1 MQVLDDVGRR
11 RRRRSCSRQG
21 WPSAQDNARGIA
33 VYGEQKCSLCHSI
46 GGKGNPKGPLDD
58 VGSKL
63 SADDIKAWITN
74 PKEMAEKS
82 KSERKPP
89 MKAYPNLPAADHDGA
104 RRLPAVA
111 EEVTPVNRGRDEFQ
125 SAWQST
131 HAIANVPCT
140 EGVQFR

>member
-1 MQVLDDVGRR
+1 MAVRLATVAGAVASAIVL
-11 RRRRSCSRQG
+11 SAG
-21 WPSAQDNARGIA
+21 WASAQDNARGIA
-33 VYGEQKCSLCHSI
+33 VYGEQKCALCHSI

-89 MKAYPNLPAADHDGA
+89 MKAYPNLPPAD
-104 RRLPAVA
+104 L
-111 EEVTPVNRGRDEFQ
+111 
-125 SAWQST
+125 SALVGYLQT
-131 HAIANVPCT
+131 LKK
-140 EGVQFR
+140 